1 MSINEAA
8 ALTLLSSIPSHSHDT
23 PLDPFLLRLLLAQGC
38 VGLGDTQQNHFF
50 CDEIHSETS
59 GDMLPNEL

>member
-1 MSINEAA
+1 
-8 ALTLLSSIPSHSHDT
+8 
-23 PLDPFLLRLLLAQGC
+23 

-59 GDMLPNEL
+59 GDMLPNESVRKTRRKNLDEREAVHTDVLALELLLL